1 VAGNELDDRIAW
13 VVDDLVTVFQATDL
27 KTLMASYV
35 RDKRHHDPMIH
46 FYEDFLSEYN
56 PKLRKSKGVWYTPQ
70 PVVGFIVRAVDEI
83 LQKEFGLP
91 DGLADYSMTER
102 EVAVEQSRD
111 KHTSDGMKH
120 VMKRF
125 HRVQILD
132 PATGTGTFL
141 AEVVNQIYDRY
152 RDQQGIWQQYVEQ
165 HLLPRLNGFE
175 ILMAS
180 YAVAHLKLD
189 MLLGETGYQHQSDK
203 RLHVYLTN
211 SLEESNNEPRTL
223 FAQWLSREATEANVI
238 KRDCPV
244 MVMIGNPPY
253 SGISQNNGE
262 WITKLVG
269 DYKVEPGGKEKL
281 QEKKTWLNDDYVKF
295 IRLAEN
301 YIENKGEGVIGY
313 ITNRSFIENPTF
325 RGMRWHLLKT
335 FDKIY
340 VLDLH
345 GDTKEGIP
353 DDENVF
359 DIQQGVSITLFVKT
373 KKKADSELGRIYH
386 AEITGSREHKY
397 KHLLNIKWE
406 QSLYDELSPNEP
418 YYFFV
423 PKNEEGK
430 DEYDK
435 GFALNDLFI
444 NKSSGSASAN
454 DTLNISYTEE
464 EQRRK
469 IADLINLPEQ
479 DWRQKCGRSKDSRD
493 WTYNTAKADAMKHQD
508 EIHTIAYRPFD
519 TRYTCYS
526 GVSRGLY
533 ASPQAAIL
541 NQLKEKDNVAF
552 CMVKTSRDYLFP
564 IFAVNNIVDKTML
577 SPKDN
582 ITVFPLYIYKENMG
596 QEERIVNFNIVLYN
610 KIAESINYS
619 YCTDDNRLVDLGEG
633 FDGVLY
639 PMELFDYIYAVLH
652 SPSYRERYKEFLKID
667 FPRIPY
673 PKDKEM
679 CRDLVEKGAEL
690 RQLHLMEDLPSKTGV
705 TFPVAGS
712 LQVDCFRW
720 QDNRVYI
727 NAEQYFEGVPE
738 SAWQFY
744 IGGYQP
750 AQKWLKDRKG
760 MTLGFEDVKHY
771 GHIIYVLQ
779 QTERV
784 MEEIDNLMKE

>member
-1 VAGNELDDRIAW
+1 
-13 VVDDLVTVFQATDL
+13 
-27 KTLMASYV
+27 M
-35 RDKRHHDPMIH
+35 
-46 FYEDFLSEYN
+46 
-56 PKLRKSKGVWYTPQ
+56 
-70 PVVGFIVRAVDEI
+70 
-83 LQKEFGLP
+83 
-91 DGLADYSMTER
+91 
-102 EVAVEQSRD
+102 
-111 KHTSDGMKH
+111 
-120 VMKRF
+120 
-125 HRVQILD
+125 
-132 PATGTGTFL
+132 
-141 AEVVNQIYDRY
+141 
-152 RDQQGIWQQYVEQ
+152 
-165 HLLPRLNGFE
+165 
-175 ILMAS
+175 
-180 YAVAHLKLD
+180 
-189 MLLGETGYQHQSDK
+189 
-203 RLHVYLTN
+203 
-211 SLEESNNEPRTL
+211 
-223 FAQWLSREATEANVI
+223 
-238 KRDCPV
+238 
-244 MVMIGNPPY
+244 
-253 SGISQNNGE
+253 
-262 WITKLVG
+262 
-269 DYKVEPGGKEKL
+269 
-281 QEKKTWLNDDYVKF
+281 
-295 IRLAEN
+295 
-301 YIENKGEGVIGY
+301 
-313 ITNRSFIENPTF
+313 
-325 RGMRWHLLKT
+325 
-335 FDKIY
+335 
-340 VLDLH
+340 DLH

-596 QEERIVNFNIVLYN
+596 QEERIVNFNLDLYN

-679 CRDLVEKGAEL
+679 FRDLVEKGAEL
-690 RQLHLMEDLPSKTGV
+690 RLLHLMEGLPSKTGV
-705 TFPVAGS
+705 TFPVVGS
-712 LQVDCFRW
+712 MIVDCFRW

-760 MTLGFEDVKHY
+760 MTLSFEDVKHY
-771 GHIIYVLQ
+771 GNIIYVLQ
-779 QTERV
+779 QTERI
-784 MEEIDNLMKE
+784 MQEIDEVMTE